1 LPPRPTVM
9 HDYYPNSHGAPG
21 QKYSKVRGLGDS
33 GTVVS
38 LLGRST
44 MLNAVSLVDLL
55 LKLVITAY

>member
-1 LPPRPTVM
+1 M